1 MRGRLHLIGRE
12 TDAQREQ
19 LAKIAE
25 EIGVRRAKDL
35 MDMLIALYE
44 AYRDV
49 DVRATKNPE
58 NWARV
63 ARQVQTDSFESKPL
77 SSKEAASLLR
87 ELKRAGRS
95 LRVLRA
101 ENETLKALLAFE
113 RGNREEKG
121 A

>member
-1 MRGRLHLIGRE
+1 MRGNLHLIGRE
-12 TDAQREQ
+12 TGAQREQ

-49 DVRATKNPE
+49 DARSAKHPE
-58 NWARV
+58 NWANV
-63 ARQVQTDSFESKPL
+63 AGKIATDNLENRPL

-113 RGNREEKG
+113 RGNREERG